1 MAADGQREHVPQPDE
16 LAGLTTEA
24 GPGRWQPISCVGFGQ
39 ALIAIF
45 GVMTL
50 VFFIQRLTGDPT
62 YLLVPETATTGRH
75 RGDAPR
81 RSASIAR

>member
-1 MAADGQREHVPQPDE
+1 MALFILRR
-16 LAGLTTEA
+16 L
-24 GPGRWQPISCVGFGQ
+24 GQ

-62 YLLVPETATTGRH
+62 YLLVPETATRPTS
-75 RGDAPR
+75 R
-81 RSASIAR
+81 RCATRSGSIAR